1 MSALANLVEDCYVL
15 FDSIFKSSLPS
26 LSSIE
31 TADDAHTLVSKR
43 GSLVSG
49 FSLNGIYSAVGADEF
64 EDVISSLTSVLE
76 SSFKDSGHKIQF
88 TISRDPTDSEN
99 ALSVLM
105 NGSRNTCRNL
115 NLDMEDIIESRIKDT
130 KRYVARESVYVAIW
144 TTLDSMTPKERS
156 RAFEQKKKVSLK
168 SPKIKKS
175 AQNIASIL
183 PEIRE
188 RHRALVNNF
197 IEATEKAGF
206 SLTQLTSHEMLRAAR
221 SSLFPDLTPSSW
233 SPALPGDPIPRMLR
247 NEISKK
253 ELDFSDVQ
261 YPPVDWQIFP
271 QSMTKLPGG
280 RYVGATTLN
289 YAPMSIS
296 IPQKKITDFNTLFE
310 KLTALGVPYRFSF
323 LIEGNGIRYVVPKAT
338 LAPFISWASPYNKMI
353 DESVSEMRRVSL
365 IDPVVS
371 IRTSFC
377 TWAPK
382 DNMELLQARA
392 SRLANAVTSWGH
404 CEVRD
409 IPGDQVN
416 GLISTV
422 PFLSEDSVAT
432 HAVGPLE
439 EVLRCLPIA
448 RPASPWAFGGGF
460 YRSSDGKVIP
470 FQPGSS
476 LQTTWVYAIFA
487 PPGYGKSVQISTI
500 LQASF
505 LEPGRTRIPRIAHI
519 DIGPSGEGFN
529 MMVKDALP
537 RDKKHLVGHFRL
549 RMTRDYCINV
559 FDTQLGCRFPLP
571 EHKSFLINFVSK
583 VVTPPEMERGY
594 ESMSQLVSKV
604 IDEMYRKYS
613 DYKDGT
619 PKPYSEGLCPEV
631 DAILKANNFVF
642 DETSW
647 WEIVDF
653 LFAKGHIHEATL
665 AQRYA
670 VPTLSEATGPA
681 RDVVIADL
689 YKNMKVSTG
698 ESITEA
704 FSRLVSDSVRDLPII
719 SQATQFDIGDIR
731 IATIDIDEVAKSGS
745 DAANHQTALMYMLAK
760 FALTKDYRMNL
771 DSLKSIPE
779 AYQEYHSGRIKEI
792 KEDIKWIVCDEFHR
806 TQQAEQV
813 REDIIVDAREG
824 RKFNIGLILASQ
836 SITDFP
842 ENIVS
847 FLTAAFIH
855 SAESNERAH
864 MLQNYFGFNDAAR
877 QLLIDRVTGPGPSG
891 APFLGFFK
899 LKKNNFCQLLWSSIG
914 SIEKWATSTT
924 SEDVEI
930 RRALYAQ
937 IGTVNARKVLA
948 ELYPGGTA
956 KDTIERLRNEFA
968 EEGLKV
974 NAIDYVVKECLKHF
988 NEKRNLTDVST

>member
-1 MSALANLVEDCYVL
+1 MLADIVEDCYIL
-15 FDSIFKSSLPS
+15 FDSIFKSTLPS

-31 TADDAHTLVSKR
+31 TADDSNTLVSKR

-49 FSLNGIYSAVGADEF
+49 FSMNGVYSVVGSDEF
-64 EDVISSLTSVLE
+64 EEVISALTSVLE
-76 SSFKDSGHKIQF
+76 SSFKDSGHKLQV

-99 ALSVLM
+99 ALAALM
-105 NGSRNTCRNL
+105 KGSRNTCRNL
-115 NLDMEDIIESRIKDT
+115 NLDMEDIIDSRIKDT
-130 KRYVARESVYVAIW
+130 KKYVARESVFIAIW
-144 TTLDSMTPKERS
+144 TTLDSMSSKERN
-156 RAFEQKKKVSLK
+156 RAFEQKNKASVK
-168 SPKIKKS
+168 SPKLKKS
-175 AQNIASIL
+175 GQNLASTI

-197 IEATEKAGF
+197 QEVMEKSGF
-206 SLTQLTSHEMLRAAR
+206 SLTRLTAHEMVRAAR
-221 SSLFPDLTPSSW
+221 QSLFPELTPSNW
-233 SPALPGDPIPRMLR
+233 EPALPGDRIPRILR
-247 NEISKK
+247 KGFSEA
-253 ELDFSDVQ
+253 ELDFSDIQ
-261 YPPVDWQIFP
+261 YPPVDWQLFP
-271 QSMTKLPGG
+271 ESMVKLPGG
-280 RYVGATTLN
+280 RYVEAN
-289 YAPMSIS
+289 EVSYAPMSIS

-310 KLTALGVPYRFSF
+310 KLTALGLPYRFSF
-323 LIEGNGIRYVVPKAT
+323 LLEGNGIRYVLPKAT
-338 LAPFISWASPYNKMI
+338 LSSFISWASPYNKMI
-353 DESVSEMRRVSL
+353 DEAASEMKQVSL

-371 IRTSFC
+371 IRTAFC

-382 DNMELLQARA
+382 DNLELLQARA

-416 GLISTV
+416 ALISTA

-432 HAVGPLE
+432 HAAGPLE

-476 LQTTWVYAIFA
+476 LQNTWVYAIFA
-487 PPGYGKSVQISTI
+487 PPGMGKSVQISTI

-549 RMTRDYCINV
+549 RMTKDYCINV

-583 VVTPPEMERGY
+583 VVTPPEMTHGY

-604 IDEMYRKYS
+604 IDELYRKYS

-619 PKPYSEGLCPEV
+619 PKPYSEGLSPEV

-642 DETSW
+642 DDTSW
-647 WEIVDF
+647 WEIVDY
-653 LFAKGHIHEATL
+653 LFAKGHVHEATL

-689 YKNMKVSTG
+689 YKNMRVSTG
-698 ESITEA
+698 ETITEA
-704 FSRLVSDSVRDLPII
+704 FSRLISDAVRDLPII

-745 DAANHQTALMYMLAK
+745 DSANHQTALMYMLAK

-771 DSLKSIPE
+771 ESLKSIPE
-779 AYQEYHSGRIKEI
+779 KYHEYHSKRISEI

-806 TQQAEQV
+806 TSKAEQV

-836 SITDFP
+836 SIDDFP
-842 ENIVS
+842 ESIVS
-847 FLTAAFIH
+847 FLTGAFIH
-855 SAESNERAH
+855 AAESNERAN
-864 MLQNYFGFNDAAR
+864 MLQTYFGFNDAAR
-877 QLLIDRVTGPGPSG
+877 QLLLDRVTGPGPSG
-891 APFLGFFK
+891 APFLGYFK

-924 SEDVEI
+924 AEDVEI

-937 IGTVNARKVLA
+937 IGTINARKVLA

-956 KDTIERLRNEFA
+956 KDTIERLRSEFA
-968 EEGLKV
+968 EEGLKL
-974 NAIDYVVKECLKHF
+974 NAIDYVVKECLKYF
-988 NEKRNLTDVST
+988 NEKRNLTDERL